1 MGFWTLSIVRKSTI
15 TRTEADQVSE
25 TSCYL
30 VILDFRTMDKVQK
43 SISSHLKNGW
53 TYVMGCNVHYQAAL

>member
-1 MGFWTLSIVRKSTI
+1 MLRPLDGANLNHSKGPNTVSVSLHLHL
-15 TRTEADQVSE
+15 RTEADPASE

-43 SISSHLKNGW
+43 PISSQLIPH
-53 TYVMGCNVHYQAAL
+53 C